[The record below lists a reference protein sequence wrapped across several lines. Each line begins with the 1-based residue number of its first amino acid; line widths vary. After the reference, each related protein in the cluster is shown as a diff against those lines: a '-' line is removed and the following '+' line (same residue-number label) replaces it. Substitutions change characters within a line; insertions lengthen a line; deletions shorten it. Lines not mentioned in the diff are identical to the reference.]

1 MFCISLWWQHEL
13 LWQWWWW
20 RLDNTDTSITACSGN
35 QILVSNDSK
44 TVICQPCPVCN
55 AGMTLSPPCGS
66 ILTLDTVIKCTFN
79 LTKVPR
85 GSKRKKSTRP
95 ELKKTHSPEP
105 QNENF
110 MAWSSLDI
118 RDIYDTEELEDT
130 NLSEIAGE
138 ELFISTISTKD
149 FQGKSTTSPP
159 KYSLSNAMNRWKQRR
174 KRTVPRP
181 LDSSSLE
188 AKSSLTSPLLVPK
201 QVNKRSSN
209 DTAGPQ
215 NININCVLGGFL
227 GTSLAWL
234 LLGTALLWLL
244 FRVIRTTYPKTWN
257 KMRRGYYGTNGT
269 ERPERDVN
277 GKKYVIDGLHSYI
290 SKGNNFEDQPYWVII
305 STVR

>member
-1 MFCISLWWQHEL
+1 M
-13 LWQWWWW
+13 
-20 RLDNTDTSITACSGN
+20 DNTDTSITACSGN
-35 QILVSNDSK
+35 QILVRNDSK

-66 ILTLDTVIKCTFN
+66 ILTLDTVIKCTSK

-130 NLSEIAGE
+130 NLSEIAE
-138 ELFISTISTKD
+138 KELFNATISTQD

-181 LDSSSLE
+181 IASSSSE
-188 AKSSLTSPLLVPK
+188 AKSSLSSPLLVPK

-209 DTAGPQ
+209 ITAGPQ
-215 NININCVLGGFL
+215 NININCILGGFL

-244 FRVIRTTYPKTWN
+244 FRVIHTTYPKTWN

-269 ERPERDVN
+269 EQPVQREVD
-277 GKKYVIDGLHSYI
+277 GKKYVIDVLHSYI
-290 SKGNNFEDQPYWVII
+290 FEGNKIEDRPYWVII
-305 STVR
+305 NTVR